1 MKSQELKQGIT
12 FDDVLLLPKKS
23 EVTPHQVEVGSRF
36 SRRIS
41 LNIPLVSSPMDTVT
55 ESRLA
60 IALALEGGI
69 GVIHKNLTPQAQAE
83 EVARVKRF
91 RNGLIENPI
100 TLSPDQTIADVVR
113 IREEK
118 GYKNVPITD
127 KQGKLIG
134 LITKFD
140 YFWPEDQKMTIKQ
153 LMRPLNKIVTA
164 PTGTN
169 LAKAQQLIKQHKTPI
184 LLLVDGKGYLKGI
197 VTRSDLE
204 KNQQYPFSNKD
215 GQDRLRVA
223 AAIGVGEDSYQRA
236 LLLAEKNV
244 DAIVIDTAH
253 GHSKNVI
260 LMLKKL
266 KSEKKFKDIDIIAG
280 NVATPEGAKDL
291 IDAGADAIKVGIGP
305 GSICTTRII
314 AGVGVPQI
322 TAILNAVAG
331 RGKKN
336 IPIIADGGIKYS
348 GDIVK
353 ALAAG
358 ASCAMIGQLFAA
370 TEESPGEV
378 TYYNG
383 RMYKVYRGMGSLE
396 AMIQGSKDRYGQHN
410 IKDLNKLVPEG
421 IVGQTLYKGKLAD
434 HVYQLIG
441 GLRSGM
447 GYVGAKTILELQAK
461 AEFIQITEN
470 SLRESHPHDVTIT
483 KEAPNYHRLSNTTS
497 DWSQ

>member
-1 MKSQELKQGIT
+1 MKSQDLKQGLT

-23 EVTPHQVEVGSRF
+23 EVTPDQVEVKTRF
-36 SRRIS
+36 SRRIN

-69 GVIHKNLTPQAQAE
+69 GVIHKNLSIERQAQ
-83 EVARVKRF
+83 EVSTVKRF

-100 TLSPDQTIADVVR
+100 TLTPDQTIADAVK

-127 KQGKLIG
+127 ATGKLLG

-140 YFWPEDQKMTIKQ
+140 YFWPEDKNAIIKN
-153 LMRPLNKIVTA
+153 LMRPLKNIVTA
-164 PTGTN
+164 PTGIS
-169 LAKAQQLIKQHKTPI
+169 LFKAQQLIKEKKAPI
-184 LLLVDGKGYLKGI
+184 LLLVDKQGYLKGI

-204 KNQQYPFSNKD
+204 KNLHYPASNKD
-215 GQDRLRVA
+215 QADRLRVA
-223 AAIGVGEDSYQRA
+223 AAIGVGPDSFERA
-236 LLLAEKNV
+236 LALAKAET

-253 GHSKNVI
+253 GHSKNV
-260 LMLKKL
+260 MDMVKKL
-266 KSEKKFKDIDIIAG
+266 KADKRFKEIDIIAG
-280 NVATPEGAKDL
+280 NVATAQGAKDL
-291 IDAGADAIKVGIGP
+291 IALGVDAVKVGIGP

-322 TAILNAVAG
+322 TAILNAAQG
-331 RGKKN
+331 LGKGN

-353 ALAAG
+353 AIAAG
-358 ASCAMIGQLFAA
+358 ASSVMIGKLFAA
-370 TEESPGEV
+370 TDESPGEV

-396 AMIQGSKDRYGQHN
+396 AMVQGSKDRYGQAST
-410 IKDLNKLVPEG
+410 KELSKLVPEG
-421 IVGQTLYKGKLAD
+421 IVGQTLLKGRLSS

-447 GYVGAKTILELQAK
+447 GYLGAKNITELQKK

-470 SLRESHPHDVTIT
+470 SLKESHPHDITIT
-483 KEAPNYHRLSNTTS
+483 KEAPNYQRPARPIANLSE
-497 DWSQ
+497 